1 VFTGTLPDGRPGP
14 RPSWTTAAASGR
26 GQGPWPPMTSGLLV
40 AECLLQD
47 GADAAD
53 GGDAVDDL
61 V

>member
-1 VFTGTLPDGRPGP
+1 
-14 RPSWTTAAASGR
+14 
-26 GQGPWPPMTSGLLV
+26 MTSGLLV